1 MTQDQPPLGGMGG
14 ISKTGQTGSVPAPAT
29 SQTTGFDL
37 LGDLNLLSGPM
48 APPPSIGAPPISSGA
63 PPTSGVFNG
72 LLDGSSSKP
81 FGAPPTSGGM
91 FNGLIN
97 NAPSQSA
104 VAPPFG
110 GPMIGTTPTSV
121 PMIGTTPTS
130 VPMIGT
136 TPTSVPLSTN
146 PLPPTSIPLATPPMG
161 VSMTTPPGPLLGAD
175 PLTALD
181 KVFVPI
187 DTIKPASKGER
198 KRERER
204 DVHPCNSDIRCF

>member
-14 ISKTGQTGSVPAPAT
+14 VSKTGQTGSVPAPAT

-37 LGDLNLLSGPM
+37 LGDLNLLSGPL
-48 APPPSIGAPPISSGA
+48 APPSSTGATAISSGA

-72 LLDGSSSKP
+72 SFDGSSSRP

-91 FNGLIN
+91 FNGLLN
-97 NAPSQSA
+97 STSSQSPI
-104 VAPPFG
+104 VPPFG
-110 GPMIGTTPTSV
+110 GPMIGATPTSV

-136 TPTSVPLSTN
+136 TPTSVPMVGTTPTSVPLSTN
-146 PLPPTSIPLATPPMG
+146 PLPPTSIPVATPPMSM
-161 VSMTTPPGPLLGAD
+161 SMTTPPGPLLGGD
-175 PLTALD
+175 PLSVLD

-187 DTIKPASKGER
+187 DAIKPASK
-198 KRERER
+198 RER
-204 DVHPCNSDIRCF
+204 VYTAQNSK